1 MAIEEIRNMAV
12 RMTSPEVQAFNAQ
25 RRSAESLA
33 PKNTLS
39 TMVEQ
44 NASVEVSEEQLE
56 QIIQELDQAVS
67 VSNHQLTVS
76 IDEMSGRVIA
86 NVIDNQSREMIRE
99 VPPERALEFVH
110 RFREFL
116 GLLVDE
122 KA

>member
-86 NVIDNQSREMIRE
+86 KVIDNQSREMIRE